1 MGQEKVSSARTG
13 SVRTDDDD
21 NLEHEDVTSKVLDD
35 DDVPDLVDGDHGHG
49 DGGDDQHGDH
59 PGLVTGGQGP
69 ASGHHVAPQ
78 VRGIGEVTT
87 GVNGVNHTGFVT

>member
-1 MGQEKVSSARTG
+1 MSSAGAG
-13 SVRTDDDD
+13 SVGADDDD
-21 NLEHEDVTSKVLDD
+21 NLEHEDVTWEESDD
-35 DDVPDLVDGDHGHG
+35 EADLVDGDDGHG

-59 PGLVTGGQGP
+59 PGLVPGGQGP